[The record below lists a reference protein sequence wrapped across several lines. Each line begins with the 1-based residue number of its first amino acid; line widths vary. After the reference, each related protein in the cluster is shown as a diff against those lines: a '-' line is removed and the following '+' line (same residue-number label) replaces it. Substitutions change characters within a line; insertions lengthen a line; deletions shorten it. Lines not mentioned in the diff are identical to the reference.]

1 MLKFTTQ
8 EIQMKILLF
17 FYKEGLKLFKKG
29 AVLKCN
35 TIENS
40 ENFVRLNS
48 IVKDDKEYIQ
58 DIKITKDETLNIE
71 GKCSCQI
78 GYNCKHVAAS
88 CLYYQKNLQDIKY
101 SSLDLWINSLE
112 KVNLNKEFY
121 IYKLIGKSLFL
132 YQVKLLKTKV
142 PSKGKKVKLLAHS
155 SYLEDEYDKEILPI
169 LTGLS
174 GFSGGDCCVSNFRGR
189 LGNFALKTIIEFKKL
204 YIEDNKE
211 PVSLK
216 KNDILKL
223 KFEENEENKYILKVD
238 SNKELILSNPPF
250 FVNKKENCLEEINID
265 GNNLSKILALKPV
278 AFKDITKV
286 ANVILKYLDVDLEVP
301 KEIKTKIVEISP
313 IPRIFL
319 FNDSFKLDFKYDD
332 YISSFYLR
340 RDRREF
346 FEDEHKIIIIR
357 NLQKEENYKK
367 LIEDSFGFKFD
378 KFNNDI
384 FVYLKKNNKKLELW
398 NMFFNSLEKLKNDG
412 WIVET
417 SEDFNLIFDKNSK
430 IVLESDEKDG
440 WFNLSFEFEF
450 NGKKAPLA
458 PLVSSIINEFEDLE
472 LLPEKLF
479 LEVDKNYF
487 IEIESETLKPV
498 IKTIIALFDKKE
510 KEKLKVTLADAV
522 LLEEIEDL
530 EIKGSK
536 KIFEIA
542 KKLKNFEGIKQVSP
556 PKNLKAEL
564 RDYQKEGLNWLNF
577 LWKYS
582 LNGILADDM
591 GLGKTIQT
599 LAHLLR
605 LKEEKKL
612 KTSLI
617 VVPTSLLANWKNE
630 IEEFTPDLSK
640 ILLYGNNRKHIFD
653 ELDKYDI
660 VITTYA
666 VLTRD
671 IKKLK
676 EFEFDYIILDEAQ
689 KIKNPNAK
697 ISLSVKLLK
706 SKYKLALSGTPIE
719 NHLGEIWSIFSFL
732 MPGFLGGYKFFKE
745 YFQNP
750 IEKEKDFAKQH
761 LLHRKL
767 KPFILRRTK
776 ENVVKELP
784 PKTEIIKYTQFG
796 EKQAKL
802 YETIRVTMEQ
812 KVKEAISKKGLN
824 SAHLTILDALLKL
837 RQVCC
842 DPRLLKLE
850 KSINQSA
857 KLDLFLEI
865 VDELLLEN
873 RKILVFSQFTSMLKI
888 IEEELQKRGIEHVK
902 LTGATKNREKV
913 INEFKKENIQIFLIS
928 LKAGGIGL
936 NLTEAD
942 TIIHY
947 DPWWNPAVEN
957 QATDRAYRIGQDKPV
972 FVYKLIV
979 ENTIEQKIIE
989 LQNKKANMQKII
1001 YDEGNTAFDKNELL
1015 EFLK

>member
-112 KVNLNKEFY
+112 KVNLNEEFY

>member
-1 MLKFTTQ
+1 
-8 EIQMKILLF
+8 
-17 FYKEGLKLFKKG
+17 
-29 AVLKCN
+29 
-35 TIENS
+35 
-40 ENFVRLNS
+40 
-48 IVKDDKEYIQ
+48 
-58 DIKITKDETLNIE
+58 
-71 GKCSCQI
+71 
-78 GYNCKHVAAS
+78 
-88 CLYYQKNLQDIKY
+88 
-101 SSLDLWINSLE
+101 
-112 KVNLNKEFY
+112 
-121 IYKLIGKSLFL
+121 
-132 YQVKLLKTKV
+132 
-142 PSKGKKVKLLAHS
+142 
-155 SYLEDEYDKEILPI
+155 
-169 LTGLS
+169 
-174 GFSGGDCCVSNFRGR
+174 
-189 LGNFALKTIIEFKKL
+189 
-204 YIEDNKE
+204 
-211 PVSLK
+211 
-216 KNDILKL
+216 
-223 KFEENEENKYILKVD
+223 
-238 SNKELILSNPPF
+238 
-250 FVNKKENCLEEINID
+250 
-265 GNNLSKILALKPV
+265 
-278 AFKDITKV
+278 
-286 ANVILKYLDVDLEVP
+286 
-301 KEIKTKIVEISP
+301 
-313 IPRIFL
+313 
-319 FNDSFKLDFKYDD
+319 
-332 YISSFYLR
+332 
-340 RDRREF
+340 
-346 FEDEHKIIIIR
+346 
-357 NLQKEENYKK
+357 
-367 LIEDSFGFKFD
+367 
-378 KFNNDI
+378 
-384 FVYLKKNNKKLELW
+384 
-398 NMFFNSLEKLKNDG
+398 
-412 WIVET
+412 
-417 SEDFNLIFDKNSK
+417 LIFDKNSK

-536 KIFEIA
+536 KIFEIS

>member
-1 MLKFTTQ
+1 
-8 EIQMKILLF
+8 
-17 FYKEGLKLFKKG
+17 
-29 AVLKCN
+29 
-35 TIENS
+35 
-40 ENFVRLNS
+40 
-48 IVKDDKEYIQ
+48 
-58 DIKITKDETLNIE
+58 
-71 GKCSCQI
+71 
-78 GYNCKHVAAS
+78 
-88 CLYYQKNLQDIKY
+88 
-101 SSLDLWINSLE
+101 
-112 KVNLNKEFY
+112 
-121 IYKLIGKSLFL
+121 
-132 YQVKLLKTKV
+132 
-142 PSKGKKVKLLAHS
+142 
-155 SYLEDEYDKEILPI
+155 
-169 LTGLS
+169 
-174 GFSGGDCCVSNFRGR
+174 
-189 LGNFALKTIIEFKKL
+189 
-204 YIEDNKE
+204 
-211 PVSLK
+211 
-216 KNDILKL
+216 
-223 KFEENEENKYILKVD
+223 
-238 SNKELILSNPPF
+238 
-250 FVNKKENCLEEINID
+250 
-265 GNNLSKILALKPV
+265 
-278 AFKDITKV
+278 
-286 ANVILKYLDVDLEVP
+286 
-301 KEIKTKIVEISP
+301 
-313 IPRIFL
+313 
-319 FNDSFKLDFKYDD
+319 
-332 YISSFYLR
+332 
-340 RDRREF
+340 
-346 FEDEHKIIIIR
+346 
-357 NLQKEENYKK
+357 
-367 LIEDSFGFKFD
+367 
-378 KFNNDI
+378 
-384 FVYLKKNNKKLELW
+384 
-398 NMFFNSLEKLKNDG
+398 
-412 WIVET
+412 
-417 SEDFNLIFDKNSK
+417 LIFDKNSK